1 MAKRTKAEALKTRQ
15 ELIETAIAQFA
26 QHGVSK
32 TTLNDIADAANVTRG
47 AIYWHFENKTQLFN
61 EMWLQQPSLRE
72 LIQDHLTAGLE
83 HDPFQQLREKL
94 IVGLQYI
101 AKIPRQQALLKILYH
116 KCEFN
121 DEMLAEGVIREKMGF
136 NPQTLREVLQACQQ
150 QGCVANNLDL
160 DVVMIIIDGAF
171 SGIVQNWLMNMAGYD
186 LYKQAPALVDNVLRM
201 FMPDENITKL
211 IHKTPKRLMC
221 KSSNWS
227 RNWCWRRAR
236 RSGTATGMWSWS
248 GK

>member
-1 MAKRTKAEALKTRQ
+1 MAKRTKAQALKTRE
-15 ELIETAIAQFA
+15 ELIETPIAQFS
-26 QHGVSK
+26 QHCVSK

-72 LIQDHLTAGLE
+72 LIQEHLTAGLE

-150 QGCVANNLDL
+150 QGCVANNLVFLFDTL
-160 DVVMIIIDGAF
+160 
-171 SGIVQNWLMNMAGYD
+171 LMQWIELLATETDKCRNMNSVNP
-186 LYKQAPALVDNVLRM
+186 LKLVNEYGGLWN
-201 FMPDENITKL
+201 FL
-211 IHKTPKRLMC
+211 INNRPCRGHF
-221 KSSNWS
+221 
-227 RNWCWRRAR
+227 
-236 RSGTATGMWSWS
+236 
-248 GK
+248 